1 MTHRVV
7 GLGFGLLF
15 LFVQP
20 GCNDIVTP
28 PPSRGGGGGGGSGG
42 SGIDVCS
49 DEGGPAVAILLPT
62 PASDPN
68 TDKLVTDPSLS
79 VECAV
84 AATDALVDD
93 TSVSIIVRDDAG
105 STETP
110 VVVNNGDGTYSA
122 SVDLGSYPNGTLTV
136 ACEAFDSS
144 VEKRCSS
151 ATVMTFLDLGPSVV
165 ILSPD
170 DGSVQAGGMD
180 VEFTFAADPVSD
192 SDTMAGLADGSGSL
206 VVAGAEIE
214 NIVSEGGVF
223 IGTVDFDDASLYQT
237 SLNGAYE
244 FSASVANMR
253 GVTRRETRGF
263 TVDASGPT
271 INIIKPDLASIIA
284 GATTVTAEITDP
296 SGVDSSTVRYLIDAQ
311 EFSMTQVGGTNRYTG
326 SFDANQYPTTTG
338 QININV
344 SADDLVGNDT
354 TKQLSVQLDSV
365 PPIMDLDPPTVR
377 EGKEE
382 DQGIICSTE
391 FDPVG
396 AEAANDLTVLGP
408 TPNFRARIHDRTN
421 RESAIFGVNNDDIQ
435 VYILDDETQ
444 ALVIDTDDDG
454 ICDSINPALLPNNP
468 AGNQPA
474 VVIDM
479 TPVAATGNAYF
490 AAGITL
496 PAAYNGFP
504 VCYGG
509 NNGDGTGS
517 SMDPPDRVCSGTFL
531 TRVIPDN
538 TDPDFARPNIFGRA
552 PLGSVRC
559 IGDRFDFPGAGINP
573 GRACVAGRVTDNGGN
588 ESISSPLR
596 VCLDDGLGPA
606 DCSNS
611 IGGSIPATFSCTDG
625 CSTAPP
631 PGALRLD
638 YQPGERIGP
647 KF

>member
-15 LFVQP
+15 LFVQL

-28 PPSRGGGGGGGSGG
+28 PPSVGGGGGSGG
-42 SGIDVCS
+42 GGIDVCS
-49 DEGGPAVAILLPT
+49 EEGGPAVAILLPT

-68 TDKLVTDPSLS
+68 TDELVTDPSLS
-79 VECAV
+79 VVCAV
-84 AATDALVDD
+84 AATDNLVDD
-93 TSVSIIVRDDAG
+93 SSVSIIVRDDAG

-122 SVDLGSYPNGTLTV
+122 SLDLGSYPNGTLTV
-136 ACEAFDSS
+136 ACEASDSS
-144 VEKRCSS
+144 AESLCSS

-180 VEFTFAADPVSD
+180 VEFTIAADRVSD
-192 SDTMAGLADGSGSL
+192 SDTMAAPVSGT
-206 VVAGAEIE
+206 VIVAGAEISD
-214 NIVSEGGVF
+214 IVTEGAVS
-223 IGTVDFDDASLYQT
+223 IATVDFDDPTLYQT
-237 SLNGAYE
+237 PLNGAYE
-244 FSASVANMR
+244 FSVSVANGR

-271 INIIKPDLASIIA
+271 IDIIEPELASIIA
-284 GATTVTAEITDP
+284 GATDVIAEITDP

-326 SFDANQYPTTTG
+326 SFDANQYPTTIG

-344 SADDLVGNDT
+344 SASDLVGNDT

-382 DQGIICSTE
+382 EQGIICSTE

-408 TPNFRARIHDRTN
+408 TPSFRARIHDRTN

-444 ALVIDTDDDG
+444 ALVIDTNDDG

-474 VVIDM
+474 VLIDM
-479 TPVAATGNAYF
+479 TPVSATGDAFF

-496 PAAYNGFP
+496 PAPYNGFP

-509 NNGDGTGS
+509 SNGDGTGS
-517 SMDPPDRVCSGTFL
+517 AMDPPDRVCNATFL

-552 PLGSVRC
+552 PLSSVRC

-573 GRACVAGRVTDNGGN
+573 GGACVAGRVTDNGGN

-596 VCLDDGLGPA
+596 VCLDDGLGPG
-606 DCSNS
+606 DCPSF

-631 PGALRLD
+631 PGTLQLD